1 MLRVRYMSDLHI
13 EYSNFKIDYSDCDIL
28 LLVGDISS
36 NIDDFYRIF
45 QGIPETLPVYLILGN
60 HEFDFQ
66 FVNKHPFIIKDFL
79 RENNFNNVQVLHNE
93 YVDIGDVRIIGSTL
107 WSDCQGYFKYY
118 DINNGDLF
126 IKSEATIQTGILN
139 YLKIYHEDSPLQ
151 DNIMTV
157 NLMKQEFIKSYNF
170 IKNSLD
176 TDKKCIVATH
186 FAPFFEAALVYS
198 SSRPITPIS
207 SFWANHI
214 PELMG
219 KPQYWVHGHI
229 HASFNKNVQGTT
241 IISNPRGN
249 SKIFNQAENPY
260 FDKKATFKI

>member
-36 NIDDFYRIF
+36 NIDDLYRVF
-45 QGIPETLPVYLILGN
+45 SGIPETLPVYLILGN

-66 FVNKHPFIIKDFL
+66 FINELPIKIKDFIK
-79 RENNFNNVQVLHNE
+79 ENNFNNVHLLHNE

-107 WSDCQGYFKYY
+107 WSDCQGYLKYY
-118 DINNGDLF
+118 DIHNSSVSVT
-126 IKSEATIQTGILN
+126 SENRIQLGILN
-139 YLKIYHEDSPLQ
+139 QLKIYHEDSPLK
-151 DNIMTV
+151 DKVMTV
-157 NLMKQEFIKSYNF
+157 DLMKQEFAKSYNF
-170 IKNSLD
+170 IKHSLN

-186 FAPFFEAALVYS
+186 FAPFFEAVISYS
-198 SSRPITPIS
+198 SSRPVTPIS

-219 KPQYWVHGHI
+219 KPKYWVHGHI
-229 HASFNKNVQGTT
+229 HSSFNKNVKGTS

-249 SKIFNQAENPY
+249 SKIFNQAENPS
-260 FDKKATFKI
+260 FDKKATFNI